1 MMKNVNVKKQ
11 NDHEVMDD
19 IIRHFVFE
27 TDSQIELLWN
37 NDTDCSM
44 TETKERLE
52 AYLSYVQRE
61 TTPNIVRYLTD
72 FGCSSSDIE
81 KFFVLSK
88 ELENNL
94 EPMEKRLQRCR
105 EVILKYTLSDT
116 LCLLKNVLHDSE
128 EDPHYSAVTA
138 DRLLKDYLICKG
150 LKEEYSVRE
159 FLRTQGYSAADIDLF
174 YEKYRK
180 ECLHCYFREPKE
192 PMYSNGIL
200 KVYEVEGIFVI
211 AILAEKENK
220 IIDPRGAEFTA
231 DRQVKWTKKLNLVN
245 TYQPNWLL
253 GKTAEELQAEFGE
266 THVFLT
272 FGERE
277 SVPSYITNQG
287 HLIGFVLADGKITD
301 FVELDLLKQ

>member
-1 MMKNVNVKKQ
+1 MKNKMQ
-11 NDHEVMDD
+11 YTPIYSEAIEEVLFFFRDSTWKLLD
-19 IIRHFVFE
+19 WLWEPEAEDVFAE
-27 TDSQIELLWN
+27 QIKERIELLIGL
-37 NDTDCSM
+37 
-44 TETKERLE
+44 TKEQSSIKQFLLDYGFSPAKIRRFSRECGNIDLKRQITFLDSSIPVERLL
-52 AYLSYVQRE
+52 ALFLQDRLSFMG
-61 TTPNIVRYLTD
+61 L
-72 FGCSSSDIE
+72 
-81 KFFVLSK
+81 
-88 ELENNL
+88 
-94 EPMEKRLQRCR
+94 
-105 EVILKYTLSDT
+105 
-116 LCLLKNVLHDSE
+116 VLHDSE

-220 IIDPRGAEFTA
+220 IIDPRGVEFTA

>member
-1 MMKNVNVKKQ
+1 MKNKMQ
-11 NDHEVMDD
+11 YTPIYSEAIEEVLFFF
-19 IIRHFVFE
+19 R
-27 TDSQIELLWN
+27 DSTWKLLDWLWEPEAEDVSAEQIKERIELLIGL
-37 NDTDCSM
+37 
-44 TETKERLE
+44 TKEQSSIKQFLLDYGFSPAKIRRFSRECGNIDLKRQITFLDSSIPVERLL
-52 AYLSYVQRE
+52 ALFLQDRLSFMG
-61 TTPNIVRYLTD
+61 L
-72 FGCSSSDIE
+72 
-81 KFFVLSK
+81 
-88 ELENNL
+88 
-94 EPMEKRLQRCR
+94 
-105 EVILKYTLSDT
+105 
-116 LCLLKNVLHDSE
+116 VLHDSE

-200 KVYEVEGIFVI
+200 KVYEVEGIFVV

-220 IIDPRGAEFTA
+220 VIDPRGVEFTA

>member
-150 LKEEYSVRE
+150 LEEEYSVRE

-220 IIDPRGAEFTA
+220 IIDPRGVEFTA
-231 DRQVKWTKKLNLVN
+231 DRKVKWTKKLKLLNISD
-245 TYQPNWLL
+245 PNELL
-253 GKTAEELQAEFGE
+253 GKSLEELQKELGE
-266 THVFLT
+266 AHVFLT
-272 FGERE
+272 FGEKE
-277 SVPSYITNQG
+277 NVPCYLTDQG
-287 HLIGFVLADGKITD
+287 YLIGFSGPCNSVTELI
-301 FVELDLLKQ
+301 ELDLLKP